1 MKQNT
6 ARKWIGQNAKTQLPG
21 LVLLIFGNALAS
33 VCAVSLALFAK
44 EIIDAAQLGDKVRL
58 WRSAV
63 LLAVVVLLQIGLRM
77 GNTSLAVRVAGK
89 LEMRCKRELF
99 SAILQKDY
107 SAVTAYHSGDLL
119 MRLSADV
126 TVVCDGV
133 ATLLPS
139 AVSMVTRLLCAFAVI
154 LSLDWRFGILLLAA
168 GAVLFFGARL
178 FRAKIKKLHKQ
189 VQDTDGRLRAF
200 LQEALESLLAV
211 QVFGVQEKVA
221 RQADAC
227 QTENY
232 MAKLRKNRWAIFA
245 NTGFSAAFALG
256 FLVTLVWCGTCLLA
270 GTITFGTLTAL
281 LQLVNQVQAPL
292 SSLSGLFPQYYAML
306 ASAERILEIMNL
318 SDDTDSAA
326 ANETAAPIRP
336 EAFCELRFSD
346 VSFAYGKNRV
356 LEHAEFT
363 IHKNDFVMISGIS
376 GIGKSTLF
384 KLLLGVLTPD
394 SGKITVHTDE
404 NAGTAGKATRPVFA
418 YVPQGNLLFSGTVRD
433 NIRFIKEDAT
443 DAQIEEAIRIACA
456 NTFIRE
462 LPNGLDTVLGEGGR
476 GLSEGQM
483 QRLAVARA
491 VLTDAPVLL
500 LDEATSALDEET
512 EAQLL
517 SNIRAMQNKTCI
529 IISHKKAAFAV
540 CEKELTIADRRV
552 TLREVHAKIKDVGN
566 VSS

>member
-6 ARKWIGQNAKTQLPG
+6 ARNWIWQNAKTQLPG
-21 LVLLIFGNALAS
+21 LVLLIFGNALAA

-44 EIIDAAQLGDKVRL
+44 QIIDAAQYGDKTRL
-58 WRSAV
+58 WQSA
-63 LLAVVVLLQIGLRM
+63 LSLAAVVLLQIGLRM
-77 GNTSLAVRVAGK
+77 GNTSLAVRVAGR
-89 LEMRCKRELF
+89 LEMRCKRQLF

-133 ATLLPS
+133 ATLVPS
-139 AVSMVTRLLCAFAVI
+139 AVSMLTRLVCAFAVI
-154 LSLDWRFGILLLAA
+154 LSLDWRFGILLIAA
-168 GAVLFFGARL
+168 GTVLFFGTRL
-178 FRAKIKKLHKQ
+178 FRTKIKKLHKQ
-189 VQDTDGRLRAF
+189 VQSTDGKLRAF

-221 RQADAC
+221 RQADER

-232 MAKLRKNRWAIFA
+232 DAKIRKNRWAIFA
-245 NTGFSAAFALG
+245 NTGFSAVFSLG
-256 FLVTLVWCGTCLLA
+256 FLVTLVWCGVRLLSGA
-270 GTITFGTLTAL
+270 ITFGTLTAL

-306 ASAERILEIMNL
+306 ASAERILEITDL
-318 SDDTDSAA
+318 PDDAESAV
-326 ANETAAPIRP
+326 
-336 EAFCELRFSD
+336 EAEYPAELHPKAFSGIQFSD
-346 VSFAYGKNRV
+346 VSFAYGKNQV
-356 LEHAEFT
+356 LEHANFT
-363 IHKNDFVMISGIS
+363 VHKNDFVVISGIS

-394 SGKITVHTDE
+394 SGKITVCTGE
-404 NAGTAGKATRPVFA
+404 NIYTVGKATRPIFA

-433 NIRFIKEDAT
+433 NIRFIKENAT
-443 DAQIEEAIRIACA
+443 DAEVEEAMRIACA
-456 NTFIRE
+456 DSFICD
-462 LPNGLDTVLGEGGR
+462 LPDGLDTMLGEGGR

-512 EAQLL
+512 EARLL
-517 SNIRAMQNKTCI
+517 GNIRAMQNKTCI

-540 CEKELTIADRRV
+540 CEKELTIADRKI
-552 TLREVHAKIKDVGN
+552 TLYEK
-566 VSS
+566 

>member
-6 ARKWIGQNAKTQLPG
+6 ARNWIWQNAKTQLPG
-21 LVLLIFGNALAS
+21 LVLLIFGNALAA

-44 EIIDAAQLGDKVRL
+44 QIIDAAQYGDKTHL
-58 WRSAV
+58 WQSA
-63 LLAVVVLLQIGLRM
+63 LSLAAVVLLQIGLRM
-77 GNTSLAVRVAGK
+77 GNTSLAVRVAGR
-89 LEMRCKRELF
+89 LEMRCKRQLF

-133 ATLLPS
+133 ATLVPS
-139 AVSMVTRLLCAFAVI
+139 AVSMLTRLVCAFAVI
-154 LSLDWRFGILLLAA
+154 LSLDWRFGILLIAA
-168 GAVLFFGARL
+168 GAVLFFGTRL
-178 FRAKIKKLHKQ
+178 FRTKIKKLHKQ
-189 VQDTDGRLRAF
+189 VQSTDGKLRAF

-221 RQADAC
+221 RQADER

-232 MAKLRKNRWAIFA
+232 DAKIRKNRWAIFA
-245 NTGFSAAFALG
+245 NTGFSAVFSLG
-256 FLVTLVWCGTCLLA
+256 FLVTLVWCGVRLLSGA
-270 GTITFGTLTAL
+270 ITFGTLTAL

-306 ASAERILEIMNL
+306 ASAERILEITDL
-318 SDDTDSAA
+318 PDDAESAV
-326 ANETAAPIRP
+326 
-336 EAFCELRFSD
+336 EAEYPAELHPKAFSGIQFSD
-346 VSFAYGKNRV
+346 VSFAYGKNQV
-356 LEHAEFT
+356 LEHANFT
-363 IHKNDFVMISGIS
+363 VHKNDFVVISGIS

-394 SGKITVHTDE
+394 SGKITVCTGE
-404 NAGTAGKATRPVFA
+404 NIYTAGKATRPIFA

-433 NIRFIKEDAT
+433 NIRFIKENAT
-443 DAQIEEAIRIACA
+443 DAEVEEAMRIACA
-456 NTFIRE
+456 DSFICD
-462 LPNGLDTVLGEGGR
+462 LPDGLDTMLGEGGR

-512 EAQLL
+512 EARLL
-517 SNIRAMQNKTCI
+517 GNIRAMQNKTCI

-540 CEKELTIADRRV
+540 CEKELTIADRKI
-552 TLREVHAKIKDVGN
+552 TLYEK
-566 VSS
+566 